1 MNEVIF
7 RAKDLIR
14 PAGIAA
20 LVLALVLETAFGLFA
35 LTDLGTVLLVAMT
48 LALALPFLLVA
59 LRAWT
64 GVGAE
69 GITVN
74 RGFGPG
80 RTYSWQQISW
90 VEVRRYPA
98 GDSYSYALRIHLTN
112 GRSRL
117 LPGLGTDK
125 YHSTTEFLANTRQV
139 MDRWERNTAP
149 DRRVEPRPRPRLWDV
164 LSVPVIGLALG
175 AAFVAVVLTQLR

>member
-20 LVLALVLETAFGLFA
+20 PVLALVLETAFGLFA
-35 LTDLGTVLLVAMT
+35 LADLGTVLLVAMT
-48 LALALPFLLVA
+48 LALVLPFLLVA

-64 GVGAE
+64 GV
-69 GITVN
+69 
-74 RGFGPG
+74 
-80 RTYSWQQISW
+80 
-90 VEVRRYPA
+90 
-98 GDSYSYALRIHLTN
+98 
-112 GRSRL
+112 
-117 LPGLGTDK
+117 GTDK

-149 DRRVEPRPRPRLWDV
+149 DRRVGPRPRLWDV
-164 LSVPVIGLALG
+164 LSIPVIGSALG